1 MSEVRS
7 ESASESIWQ
16 GNRVRLRAI
25 EPEDWQTFFD
35 WNQDSEAARGMY
47 YIPFPGSQE
56 SMKRWAEKLA
66 TAEPDDDKFFFVVE
80 TTEGEVLGSIN
91 AHSCEPHHGTFAY
104 GIGIRRE
111 HQHKG
116 YASEA
121 ILLLLR
127 YFFLELRYQK
137 ATVEVYSFNDRSVKM
152 HERLGF
158 QLEGRLRRMIFTK
171 GRHYDKLVFGMTVEE
186 FIEQHGDAFP
196 QSDQDEEQA

>member
-1 MSEVRS
+1 MSEQTH
-7 ESASESIWQ
+7 EQIDEGSIWE
-16 GNRVRLRAI
+16 GKRVRLRAI
-25 EPEDWQTFFD
+25 EPADWQSFFD
-35 WNQDSEAARGMY
+35 WNQDSDAARGMY

-56 SMKRWAEKLA
+56 SVKRWAEKQA
-66 TAEPDDDKFFFVVE
+66 TQEPDDDKFFFVVE
-80 TTEGEVLGSIN
+80 TLEGEIVGSLN

-111 HQHKG
+111 HQHRG

-137 ATVEVYSFNDRSVKM
+137 ATVEVYSFNDPSVRL

-158 QLEGRLRRMIFTK
+158 QLEGRLRRMIFTR
-171 GRHYDKLVFGMTVEE
+171 GRQFDKLVFGMTVEE
-186 FIEQHGDAFP
+186 FVEKHGADFGP
-196 QSDQDEEQA
+196 SNEG

>member
-1 MSEVRS
+1 MSEQTS
-7 ESASESIWQ
+7 EQFDEGSIWE
-16 GNRVRLRAI
+16 GKRVRLRAV
-25 EPEDWQTFFD
+25 EPTDWQSFFD

-56 SMKRWAEKLA
+56 SVKRWAEKQA
-66 TAEPDDDKFFFVVE
+66 TQEPDDDKFFFVVE
-80 TTEGEVLGSIN
+80 TLGGEIVGSLN

-104 GIGIRRE
+104 GIGIRRS
-111 HQHKG
+111 HQHRG

-137 ATVEVYSFNDRSVKM
+137 ATVEVYSFNDPSVRL

-158 QLEGRLRRMIFTK
+158 QLEGRLRRMIFTR
-171 GRHYDKLVFGMTVEE
+171 GRHFDKLVFGMTVEE
-186 FIEQHGDAFP
+186 FVAKHGAAFGLAEKEQ
-196 QSDQDEEQA
+196 